1 MSEYK
6 NALYDPSYLP
16 TSRRKFIIDNPVTKM
31 ADLQDYRHTRICPQW
46 NKVSKTAFEGR
57 ANLCGGYGRRIQN
70 TTISS
75 DCPTYFL
82 NPDRVLQPITRL
94 DSARLNITIYLCIIY
109 IYICIYIYIY
119 VYVYIIIYLHEL
131 MCIDN

>member
-94 DSARLNITIYLCIIY
+94 DSASASVTRIEKYNPRASSAVLPGG
-109 IYICIYIYIY
+109 
-119 VYVYIIIYLHEL
+119 
-131 MCIDN
+131 M